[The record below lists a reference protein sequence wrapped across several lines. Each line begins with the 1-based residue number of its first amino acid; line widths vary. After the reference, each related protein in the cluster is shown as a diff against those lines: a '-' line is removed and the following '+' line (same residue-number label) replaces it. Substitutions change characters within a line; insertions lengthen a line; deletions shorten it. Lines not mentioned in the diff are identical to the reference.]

1 MQNFPTSRT
10 ILKALKKEE
19 EGMTLTEVIKAT
31 HPTFD
36 YYNHNKG
43 GHRWILKQLV
53 GEGLVKEVPQGS
65 NKGFLYFY
73 NVEGKRNRLMYI
85 LRGI

>member
-1 MQNFPTSRT
+1 MQNFPTDRT

-31 HPTFD
+31 HPAFD

-53 GEGLVKEVPQGS
+53 REGQVREVPQGG

-73 NVEGKRNRLMYI
+73 NVEGKRQHLMNI

>member
-1 MQNFPTSRT
+1 MQNFPTDRT
-10 ILKALKKEE
+10 ILKALKKES
-19 EGMTLTEVIKAT
+19 EGMTLTEVINAT

-53 GEGLVKEVPQGS
+53 KE
-65 NKGFLYFY
+65 
-73 NVEGKRNRLMYI
+73 
-85 LRGI
+85 

>member
-1 MQNFPTSRT
+1 MQNFPTDRT
-10 ILKALKKEE
+10 ILKALKKES
-19 EGMTLTEVIKAT
+19 EGMTLTEVINAT

-43 GHRWILKQLV
+43 GHRWILKELV
-53 GEGLVKEVPQGS
+53 KEGQVKEVPQGC
-65 NKGFLYFY
+65 NKGLLYFY
-73 NVEGKRNRLMYI
+73 NVEVKRQRLMHI

>member
-1 MQNFPTSRT
+1 MQNFPTDRT
-10 ILKALKKEE
+10 VLKALKKES
-19 EGMTLTEVIKAT
+19 EGMTLTEVINAT

-43 GHRWILKQLV
+43 GLRWILKQLV
-53 GEGLVKEVPQGS
+53 KEGQVKEVPQGG

-73 NVEGKRNRLMYI
+73 NVEGKRQRLMNI

>member
-1 MQNFPTSRT
+1 MQNFPTDRT

-19 EGMTLTEVIKAT
+19 EGMTLTEVINAT

-36 YYNHNKG
+36 YSNHNKG

-53 GEGLVKEVPQGS
+53 KEGQVKEVSQGG

-73 NVEGKRNRLMYI
+73 NVEGKRQHLMNI